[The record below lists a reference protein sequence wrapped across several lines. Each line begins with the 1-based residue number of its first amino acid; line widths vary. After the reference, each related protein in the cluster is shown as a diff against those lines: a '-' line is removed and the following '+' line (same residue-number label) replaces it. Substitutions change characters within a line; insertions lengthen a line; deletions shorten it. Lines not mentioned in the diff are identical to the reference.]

1 MVQLHAVFRVVFFFL
16 AYEHMFSLGKTCCVA
31 VSFGYASLSI
41 MAGLLERAYESSG
54 TNSVLASD

>member
-1 MVQLHAVFRVVFFFL
+1 
-16 AYEHMFSLGKTCCVA
+16 MFGLGKTCCVA

-41 MAGLLERAYESSG
+41 VAGLLERAYEISR